1 MRLDATIGL
10 CLVPLIGIAIT
21 GPRLASDWAR
31 RPSQANVAAVVPVDP
46 RPQSGVA
53 RIKNRGDGHFEVEA
67 RIGAR
72 RIPFMVDTGA
82 TLVALTWESGRDL
95 GLVSPS
101 DPMTVAVSTANGT
114 LKAKRVTLD
123 RLEVEGIEV
132 RQVAALVL
140 PEGAL
145 STNLLGM
152 SYLSRLNHFEMGRGM
167 LVLEQ

>member
-1 MRLDATIGL
+1 MRLDAALGL
-10 CLVPLIGIAIT
+10 CLVPFVGISLI
-21 GPRLASDWAR
+21 GPRLASDWVN
-31 RPSQANVAAVVPVDP
+31 RPSQANVASVAPAEP

-53 RIKNRGDGHFEVEA
+53 RIRNRGDGHFEVEA

-114 LKAKRVTLD
+114 LKAKRVMLD

-132 RQVAALVL
+132 RDVAALVL
-140 PEGAL
+140 PAGAL

-152 SYLSRLNHFEMGRGM
+152 SYLARLNHFEMTRGL

>member
-1 MRLDATIGL
+1 MRLDAALGL
-10 CLVPLIGIAIT
+10 CLVPIFGIALI
-21 GPRLASDWAR
+21 GPRLASDWAD
-31 RPSQANVAAVVPVDP
+31 RPSRADVVAVMPTEV
-46 RPQSGVA
+46 RPQGGVV
-53 RIKNRGDGHFEVEA
+53 RIRNRSDGHFEVEA

-82 TLVALTWESGRDL
+82 TLVALTWDSARDL

-101 DPMTVAVSTANGT
+101 DPMTVPVSTANGT
-114 LKAKRVTLD
+114 LKAKRVMLD

-132 RQVAALVL
+132 RDVAALVL
-140 PEGAL
+140 PAGAL

-152 SYLSRLNHFEMGRGM
+152 SYLSRLNHFEMARGV